1 MGALL
6 SSQIVQTVVLGAA
19 LLGLISGALGAFA
32 VLRGQSLLGDAVSHS
47 ALPGI
52 ALGFLIAGG
61 RDLGAILTGAAIS
74 GGLAALAV
82 MAITART
89 RLKPDA
95 ALGVVLGV
103 SFALGV
109 VLLSH
114 VQGRSGA
121 SSAGLS
127 SFLFGQA
134 AATLRSD
141 LWIMGTLA
149 AIALGIITL
158 LWKEAKLVS
167 FDPDY
172 ARALGLP
179 VTRVQGML
187 TVMVA
192 LAIVAGLQMVG
203 VVLMVALLIAPAAA
217 ARQWARSLAGM
228 VILSM
233 SFAVASGV
241 IGALISASA
250 RGLATGPVI
259 VLVATG
265 IVALSMAFA
274 PERGLIW
281 RAIAQRARVR
291 RLSSDRVLGTI
302 HALARD
308 HDNPDYPA
316 ELGMLQAEHSSATVP
331 ALTSLSARGL
341 VREISHPPETTPHWQ
356 LTEKGRAR
364 ADALNRGEATDD

>member
-6 SSQIVQTVVLGAA
+6 SSQIVQIVVLGAA

-32 VLRGQSLLGDAVSHS
+32 LLRGQSLLGDTVSHA

-52 ALGFLIAGG
+52 VLGFLLAGG
-61 RDLGAILTGAAIS
+61 RDLGAILTGAAVT

-82 MAITART
+82 MVITTRT

-114 VQGRSGA
+114 AQGQPGA
-121 SSAGLS
+121 ASAGLS
-127 SFLFGQA
+127 AFLFGQA

-141 LWIMGTLA
+141 LWIMAGLA
-149 AIALGIITL
+149 LVALGIL
-158 LWKEAKLVS
+158 ALVWKEAKLIS

-172 ARALGLP
+172 ARAIGLP
-179 VTRVQGML
+179 VGRVQALL

-203 VVLMVALLIAPAAA
+203 VILMVALLIAPAAA
-217 ARQWARSLAGM
+217 ARQWARSLGGM
-228 VILSM
+228 VLWSM
-233 SFAVASGV
+233 GFAVAAGV
-241 IGALISASA
+241 LGALISAGA

-259 VLVATG
+259 VLLATG
-265 IVALSMAFA
+265 FVALSMLVA
-274 PERGLIW
+274 PERGLVW
-281 RAIAQRARVR
+281 QALARRKRARDLR
-291 RLSSDRVLGTI
+291 ADQVLGTI
-302 HALARD
+302 HALARAHAD
-308 HDNPDYPA
+308 PDYPA
-316 ELGMLQAEHSSATVP
+316 EAGMLQLEHRTGTEA
-331 ALTSLSARGL
+331 ALADLTARGL
-341 VREISHPPETTPHWQ
+341 VRETTHAPETTRHWQ
-356 LTEKGRAR
+356 LTAKGQARAQALEKGAE
-364 ADALNRGEATDD
+364 DA